1 VHRPGVTAEARERAR
16 VPGELG
22 GRLAGLSLP
31 RQVIALAMWPLLEQ
45 LMGFL
50 VATVDLVIAARM
62 SEGPERVAIMDAL
75 GLSAYVVWLMMILQ
89 GAVGTGVMAL
99 ISRAAGA
106 RDQEL
111 ATKGM
116 AQGLMAGLGTGVVSA
131 LAIRLV
137 LGFLLSALQLDEA
150 ARESALA
157 YLAILCLICPILGM
171 MFAATHALRAIGD
184 TRTPFF
190 AMMVVNVVNV
200 ALSCLFVFGPEPI
213 GGMGVSGLAWG
224 SVLGWLAGLLCLL
237 VHLARLPKNEN
248 ADEVSLSL
256 QLSQLR
262 PEWGTMKRLLRV
274 GTPQGMEMFGM
285 WLINC
290 VTLRFVAG
298 LAMEGSISAHFIA
311 IRVESMSFLPGFA
324 IGTAGATLVGQ
335 YLGAGNPDKA
345 AHAVRVCWKFAAV
358 LMGIIGLG
366 FLIWPGVLVRM
377 ILPETDPN
385 ASVVI
390 GRAIPLI
397 FLCGIV
403 QPVLATCMI
412 MKITLRGAGATKIV
426 MKGSFASMIF
436 FRAIMVPVGVHF
448 FGFDLVGIWVLMFCD
463 ITVQALVFV
472 WVHFRGDWKSAVV

>member
-1 VHRPGVTAEARERAR
+1 

-31 RQVIALAMWPLLEQ
+31 RQVIALATWPLLEQ
-45 LMGFL
+45 LLGFL

-89 GAVGTGVMAL
+89 GAIGTGVMAL

-116 AQGLMAGLGTGVVSA
+116 AQGLMAGFGTGVVSA
-131 LAIRLV
+131 LAIRLI
-137 LGFLLSALQLDEA
+137 LGFLLGALQLGEA

-157 YLAILCLICPILGM
+157 YLSILCLICPILGM
-171 MFAATHALRAIGD
+171 MFAATNALRAIGD

-190 AMMVVNVVNV
+190 AMVVVNVVNV

-224 SVLGWLAGLLCLL
+224 SVLGWLAGLICLL
-237 VHLARLPKNEN
+237 VHLERMPGPGETKE
-248 ADEVSLSL
+248 DGVSLSL
-256 QLSQLR
+256 QFSQLR
-262 PEWGTMKRLLRV
+262 PEWSTMKRILRV

-298 LAMEGSISAHFIA
+298 LAIGGSISAHFIA

-335 YLGAGNPDKA
+335 YLGAGNPEKA
-345 AHAVRVCWKFAAV
+345 AHAVRVCWKYAAV

-366 FLIWPGVLVRM
+366 FLLWPGVLVRM

-448 FGFDLVGIWVLMFCD
+448 FGFDLFGIWVLMFCD
-463 ITVQALVFV
+463 ITVQAFVFV